1 MALHVVIPARS
12 NFRERGGAGID
23 YSQAD
28 NPDWSAVQPVTDEFW
43 PLFEDKFVDTVDFE
57 ELSSQRFL
65 RADKDGWIPG
75 PAWSP
80 ATLVPTFYNMI
91 IRSLNTKTFR
101 RQSTEASWL
110 ETVFVS
116 LAELA
121 FSALKSA
128 NPGAETTGFGS
139 ILEQMFSVVQ
149 VDKVKLSLHTILTHA
164 AHSNLLKDDSK
175 AVRWGLTALLIDL
188 GVDVFLPNSGF
199 TDSRRLLDALLEHI
213 FERGNGED
221 DKSLHRLIRDEILI
235 PLLRGFAAA
244 RDLSTFVQTWLFYLT
259 EVESSRKSRQPARQ
273 SIKQSVWEDDDVI
286 SEYRKVLMNSFTDSQ
301 VQTLV
306 QTAMEKMGISE
317 SEDSKP
323 AVISL
328 NDESYAHLVV
338 LEATTGTWTQGG
350 PLQVE
355 QLSRILNSVYW
366 TITEEERTHW
376 QWRLWR
382 LAKNVIV
389 SVANR
394 PDEATTPVQQTAGD
408 LLKLAVERIGQNP
421 SEPENLRANV
431 AAADLVLA
439 IAKCRSDTWPA
450 LPLSDFMARVVEFLK
465 SLTSRKC
472 NETIG
477 SWDGHLETLERPSA
491 QGVAYVLTIL
501 KTPEVWAAADIS
513 NDTRDDFINQLLLL
527 SASSSG
533 PGEANTFAL
542 TFPKLWDIL
551 VSREYL
557 PLVPSLRRRMLPVL
571 RSRLQD
577 FPTLRP
583 IILGSLLR
591 FPIGVVGYSHSA
603 AEIVRTLENIL
614 LTESLAQETLVTILS
629 LIAKWTRDPDARLW
643 VSDWKIPISVA
654 QRIRLAGEA
663 SDLDAVRSFRSLLK
677 PIVDRL
683 CADSDP
689 SRRAG
694 KLRDVH
700 HELSRV
706 VKLKSIDHLSLVPV
720 VSRGYLA
727 LLWEHRAMFDEKERE
742 VKLARQ
748 RSKLF
753 KLVLADLKS
762 SRELLEKGNTSPEN
776 TVKVVKS
783 VELLE
788 DFDDLISENPEVT
801 EILEAIV
808 GRLEPVGVELG
819 RHTRRLLRRR
829 KLRESENV
837 AEMTRV
843 HVFSDD
849 SPLQFMQSEEQHQF
863 VHEAVNRFREMTDE
877 ERICV
882 LRDLRTA
889 GFDGPGSSYRLILA
903 GLVVSSLSPGL
914 QLDDNGAGELSKL
927 IWALV
932 RVMAENSSADRFS
945 MAAECVDVIFR
956 SHARGA
962 AQWNVDDILA
972 TIPQIIDRYV
982 GSADAR
988 MLSEFTDTIYVR
1000 LCRLL
1005 GAIIGL
1011 YRQRIGGRYHVLVP
1025 SLQSLLRAFFPVKS
1039 GTKRDAEGHSLGSL
1053 RRPERPL
1060 HMRMTAEH
1068 AIHFT
1073 RLLTSLCDPTLSAVT
1088 RPTTGR
1094 DALVDVTKANK
1105 QIAGQHMRPLVA
1117 FYIRQMLA
1125 APLPSEFREAFAP
1138 GLYAV
1143 LDTMSNDTKRGLNDS
1158 LDRSGQALFK
1168 TLHEDYVKFGKWN
1181 NQG

>member
-1 MALHVVIPARS
+1 MALHVAIPARS

-28 NPDWSAVQPVTDEFW
+28 NPDWSAVQPVTDEFR
-43 PLFEDKFVDTVDFE
+43 PLFEEKFVDTVDFE
-57 ELSSQRFL
+57 ELPSQRLL

-80 ATLVPTFYNMI
+80 AALVPTFYNMI

-121 FSALKSA
+121 YSFLKNA
-128 NPGAETTGFGS
+128 NPGAETTEFGS
-139 ILEQMFSVVQ
+139 ILEQMFSIVQ

-164 AHSNLLKDDSK
+164 AHSNLLKNDPMI
-175 AVRWGLTALLIDL
+175 VRWGLTALLINL

-213 FERGNGED
+213 FERESGEN
-221 DKSLHRLIRDEILI
+221 DKFLYRLIRDEILI

-244 RDLSTFVQTWLFYLT
+244 RDLSTFVQTWLFYLG
-259 EVESSRKSRQPARQ
+259 EVESSRKSRQLEPAN
-273 SIKQSVWEDDDVI
+273 IKLSVWEDDDVI
-286 SEYRKVLMNSFTDSQ
+286 AEYRKVLKNSYTDSQ

-317 SEDSKP
+317 SGDSKP
-323 AVISL
+323 VVISSD
-328 NDESYAHLVV
+328 DESYANLVV
-338 LEATTGTWTQGG
+338 LEATTGTWVQGG
-350 PLQVE
+350 PLQVDS
-355 QLSRILNSVYW
+355 LSRILNSVYK
-366 TITEEERTHW
+366 TITEGEKANW

-382 LAKNVIV
+382 LAKNIIV
-389 SVANR
+389 SVVNR
-394 PDEATTPVQQTAGD
+394 PDEVDTPVQKTAGD
-408 LLKLAVERIGQNP
+408 LLELAVRQIGQKTSQP
-421 SEPENLRANV
+421 TTLRANV
-431 AAADLVLA
+431 AAADLVLSVT
-439 IAKCRSDTWPA
+439 KCRSDAWPT
-450 LPLSDFMARVVEFLK
+450 PPVSDFLTRINEFLK
-465 SLTSRKC
+465 SLAPRKGDKTS
-472 NETIG
+472 G
-477 SWDGHLETLERPSA
+477 SWDGRLETLEHPSA
-491 QGVAYVLTIL
+491 QGVAYVLTLL
-501 KTPEVWAAADIS
+501 KTPEVWTAADVS
-513 NDTRDDFINQLLLL
+513 NDIRDDFISQLLLL
-527 SASSSG
+527 AASTE
-533 PGEANTFAL
+533 PGEDNNSLL

-551 VSREYL
+551 LSREYL
-557 PLVPSLRRRMLPVL
+557 PLVPSLRRRALPVL
-571 RSRLQD
+571 RGRLQD
-577 FPTLRP
+577 SPALRS
-583 IILGSLLR
+583 IILSSLMR
-591 FPIGVVGYSHSA
+591 FPIGVIGYSHSA

-614 LTESLAQETLVTILS
+614 LNEDLTQDTLVTILS

-643 VSDWKIPISVA
+643 VSDWKVPISVA
-654 QRIRLAGEA
+654 QRIRLTGDG
-663 SDLDAVRSFRSLLK
+663 SDLEAIRSFRSLLR
-677 PIVDRL
+677 PIVNRL
-683 CADSDP
+683 CADGDP

-694 KLRDVH
+694 KLQDLH
-700 HELSRV
+700 NNLSSV
-706 VKLKSIDHLSLVPV
+706 VKLKSIDHLSLAPV
-720 VSRGYLA
+720 LARGYLA
-727 LLWEHRAMFDEKERE
+727 LLWEHRDVIGEKERE
-742 VKLARQ
+742 IKLSRQ

-762 SRELLEKGNTSPEN
+762 SRELLEKGDATAQK
-776 TVKVVKS
+776 TVHAVKT
-783 VELLE
+783 VEALE
-788 DFDDLISENPEVT
+788 DFDDLISQNPETT
-801 EILEAIV
+801 EILEVIV
-808 GRLEPVGVELG
+808 RRLEEAGVESG
-819 RHTRRLLRRR
+819 RHARRLLRRR
-829 KLRESENV
+829 KLRESESV
-837 AEMTRV
+837 ADMTRN
-843 HVFSDD
+843 HVFSED

-863 VHEAVNRFREMTDE
+863 VHEAVNRFRAMTDE
-877 ERICV
+877 ERIRV
-882 LRDLRTA
+882 LKDIRA
-889 GFDGPGSSYRLILA
+889 IGFDGPGSSYRLILV

-914 QLDDNGAGELSKL
+914 QLDDDTAGELSKL
-927 IWALV
+927 ISALL
-932 RVMAENSSADRFS
+932 RVMVENPTADRFS

-956 SHARGA
+956 SHARGV

-972 TIPQIIDRYV
+972 SIPQIIDRYV
-982 GSADAR
+982 GSTDAQ
-988 MLSEFTDTIYVR
+988 MISEFTDTVYVR

-1025 SLQSLLRAFFPVKS
+1025 SLQSLLRAFFPVKA
-1039 GTKRDAEGHSLGSL
+1039 GTKRDADGNSPASL

-1060 HMRMTAEH
+1060 HSRMTTEH
-1068 AIHFT
+1068 AVHFT

-1105 QIAGQHMRPLVA
+1105 QIAGQHMRPLIA

-1125 APLPSEFREAFAP
+1125 APLPSELREAFAP